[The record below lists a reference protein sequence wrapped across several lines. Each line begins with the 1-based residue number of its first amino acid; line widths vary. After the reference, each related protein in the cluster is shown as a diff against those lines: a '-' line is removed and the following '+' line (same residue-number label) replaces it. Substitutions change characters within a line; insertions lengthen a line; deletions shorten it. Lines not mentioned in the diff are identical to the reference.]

1 MRQRRRFFRWR
12 RSAGYFL
19 ILQHRPTSGVVTFHH
34 LVPEICNRRPN
45 TQAQE
50 SASLFSFWGLS
61 PTRHLYPQALVG
73 WRCTRIQPGALSSEM
88 SRTEMLFPIFDA
100 IPVTVSV
107 SVCLS
112 VFLCLCLSLSLCLCI
127 CLSLSL
133 SVSLCLC
140 LSTNVT
146 VQPFFFSFSYCDLP
160 HLLQLIFLIINTHAP
175 YAISKVLFAFN
186 QSFAPLLCFS
196 WWGKHGR
203 IFRHF
208 RAEC

>member
-112 VFLCLCLSLSLCLCI
+112 VFLCLSLSLCLCI

-133 SVSLCLC
+133 SLYECYC
-140 LSTNVT
+140 STFFL
-146 VQPFFFSFSYCDLP
+146 FFF
-160 HLLQLIFLIINTHAP
+160 LLRFGSLVAANISHYQHTC
-175 YAISKVLFAFN
+175 AIRYFQGFVCIQPVFCSLTM
-186 QSFAPLLCFS
+186 L
-196 WWGKHGR
+196 
-203 IFRHF
+203 
-208 RAEC
+208 